1 MICIHCQTDCKFKE
15 REGGR
20 CSKCNHAFAFEPKS
34 GDKFTDQ
41 GFSRMIEVVSSDGS
55 VRFHFDHIY
64 YQICRAKF
72 KGHWRNLG
80 IALMWLWPVVPLTL
94 VASLLHRDHT
104 QIAILL
110 GVLVLVFL
118 FEGYGITKKWR
129 ASPQTVQCEADAVRR
144 LLDRWISVHG
154 KPEGLIGPK
163 HAPQPDKKKSNANQA
178 LQKEALDYSFDR
190 AVICD
195 RAETVDLLLANKF
208 HFENNC
214 AILGVDNYPPQVF
227 DTVRKMLRN
236 NPKLTVLVI
245 HDATPQGCSLAQKLR
260 SDSDWFTSN
269 VKIVDVGLRPA
280 HAKFFRGQVVA
291 QQLAAADVVLPGIS
305 AEEALWL
312 QHYSLAL
319 AAMRPEQL
327 IKRLF
332 RALTQAED
340 APEKMQSDAN
350 AIDSDVVIF
359 GEEASASDGGSD
371 SFG

>member
-1 MICIHCQTDCKFKE
+1 MICIHCQTDNKYKD

-20 CSKCNHAFAFEPKS
+20 CSKCKHEFAFEPKS

-55 VRFHFDHIY
+55 VRFHFDHLY

-72 KGHWRNLG
+72 KGKWRILG
-80 IALMWLWPVVPLTL
+80 MALLWLWPFLPLSLVVGL
-94 VASLLHRDHT
+94 SLRDHT
-104 QIAILL
+104 HLAILL
-110 GVLVLVFL
+110 AVLIGGFL
-118 FEGYGITKKWR
+118 FEAYGMTKKWR
-129 ASPQTVQCEADAVRR
+129 ASPQTVQFETDAVRR
-144 LLDRWISVHG
+144 LLDRWIAVHG

-227 DTVRKMLRN
+227 DTVRKMLQG

-245 HDATPQGCSLAQKLR
+245 HDATPQGCALAHQLR
-260 SDSDWFTSN
+260 SDPNWFQTG

-280 HAKFFRGQVVA
+280 HAKFFRGQVVGR
-291 QQLAAADVVLPGIS
+291 QLAAAAVMLPGIS

-312 QHYSLAL
+312 QKYSLAL

-332 RALTQAED
+332 RALTQVEQAPDVAAD
-340 APEKMQSDAN
+340 AADT
-350 AIDSDVVIF
+350 IDSDVVIF